1 MASRD
6 RFSLAQQ
13 MLVRGWNPPGGIQLE
28 TARIARN
35 GDSPNMATPVAALE
49 DCSFLSMTAGGAPAV
64 AHKASPERLQEL
76 DNILSRALPRFRQIA
91 MRWLGNHEDAED
103 AVQDA
108 MLSAFTHIA
117 DFEGRAQMSTWL
129 TAVVINAVRMQIRR
143 HPRGQMLSLDRSP
156 KGDQSTPF
164 AELLVDPRPTPEQTL
179 EQRQFRRIVTKLTSG
194 LPRHQRAALSLRQQ
208 DGISIRETAEMLGV
222 PVGTV
227 KAQLARGRAKLIE
240 RFHKVTR
247 TPKIEASGSGPKTR
261 RKAASFGRRGDCAR
275 GRAYLPIPA
284 VLSQQ
289 GGCARAGDTSKVVPY
304 HSPAEGFGGR
314 P

>member
-1 MASRD
+1 
-6 RFSLAQQ
+6 
-13 MLVRGWNPPGGIQLE
+13 
-28 TARIARN
+28 
-35 GDSPNMATPVAALE
+35 MATPVAALE
-49 DCSFLSMTAGGAPAV
+49 DCSFLSMTAGGTPVV

-76 DNILSRALPRFRQIA
+76 DNVLSRALPRFRRIA

-108 MLSAFTHIA
+108 MLSAFKHIA

-143 HPRGQMLSLDRSP
+143 RPRNQMLSLDRCP
-156 KGDQSTPF
+156 KEDESTTF

-179 EQRQFRRIVTKLTSG
+179 EQRQFCEIVTKLAGS
-194 LPRHQRAALSLRQQ
+194 LPRAQRAALLLRLKS
-208 DGISIRETAEMLGV
+208 GFSIKETAEILGV

-240 RFHKVTR
+240 RFHKATG
-247 TPKIEASGSGPKTR
+247 TPKIEASRSGSKTR
-261 RKAASFGRRGDCAR
+261 RKASSSGCRRNPMQDT
-275 GRAYLPIPA
+275 AYSHFPR

-289 GGCARAGDTSKVVPY
+289 GGSEVWVSA
-304 HSPAEGFGGR
+304 
-314 P
+314 